1 MNDRSR
7 NTHTPPAWPHFT
19 ISRTK
24 KETFIEESVGVVY
37 LFIPGVSGTD
47 GVLGLVMAG

>member
-24 KETFIEESVGVVY
+24 KETFIEESVEMFTF
-37 LFIPGVSGTD
+37 LSLEC
-47 GVLGLVMAG
+47 LGPMGYWGW